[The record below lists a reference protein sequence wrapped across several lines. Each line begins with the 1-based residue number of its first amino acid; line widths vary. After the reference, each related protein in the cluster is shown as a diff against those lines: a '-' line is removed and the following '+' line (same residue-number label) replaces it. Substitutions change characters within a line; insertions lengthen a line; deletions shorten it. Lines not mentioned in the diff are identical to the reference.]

1 MKTKILIAAFIVI
14 ALIQLL
20 VPGRMILHYEKILET
35 GKKYKFNIAPIDPS
49 DPFRG
54 KYLAISVREHHF
66 AVDSIND
73 WKKGE
78 EIYVSINTNTP
89 DSMAVIS
96 NISRLKPGT
105 GTDFIVARVG
115 YVYNKIMDIEYPFDR
130 YYMDES
136 VIPEAT
142 VILAKAWSDT
152 TQMSYIVVN
161 AVDGKAVLND
171 IIISGKSIKE
181 FK

>member
-1 MKTKILIAAFIVI
+1 MKTKISIAAVIVG
-14 ALIQLL
+14 ALSQLV
-20 VPGRMILHYEKILET
+20 VPGKMILHYEKILDS
-35 GKKYKFNIAPIDPS
+35 GKKYKFIIAPIDPS

-54 KYLAISVREHHF
+54 KYLSINVREHRF

-78 EIYVSINTNTP
+78 EIYVSINSNTP

-96 NISRLKPGT
+96 NISRLKPGP
-105 GTDFIVARVG
+105 GVDFILAKIG
-115 YVYNKIMDIEYPFDR
+115 YVYNKSMNIEYPFDR

-142 VILAKAWSDT
+142 VILAKAWVDT

-171 IIISGKSIKE
+171 VIISGKSIKE
-181 FK
+181 IK